1 MNRTMITATNTLSQL
16 QKQMDIASH
25 NLSNVSTTGYKRRET
40 SFSEMLVQQFNNHP
54 NESPVINRMTPA
66 GIRQGVGAKL
76 GQSQMV
82 ADLGSLNTTNRPL
95 DFALTTEGQYFRVL
109 QQTENGASLR
119 FTRDGAFYL
128 TPTGQNENML
138 VTSEGH
144 AVLDQNNNPIII
156 SGDASN
162 YKLLNNG
169 RLQVQLNNGGSQEI
183 DLGISLVRKP
193 QFLEQ
198 VGGNLLGL
206 PNDMAALNVTAADIY
221 TDLNGQMSNGI
232 ALSQG
237 MLEQSN
243 VDMGKEMTDIMNIQ
257 RSYQFQSRSISM
269 ADQMMGLINGIR

>member
-54 NESPVINRMTPA
+54 NESPEINRMTPA

-162 YKLLNNG
+162 YKLLDNG

-206 PNDMAALNVTAADIY
+206 PDDLAALNVTAADIY

>member
-54 NESPVINRMTPA
+54 NESPEINRMTPA

-162 YKLLNNG
+162 YKLLDNG

-183 DLGISLVRKP
+183 NLGISLVRKP

-206 PNDMAALNVTAADIY
+206 PNDLAALNVTAADIY

>member
-1 MNRTMITATNTLSQL
+1 MITATNTLSQL

-54 NESPVINRMTPA
+54 NESPEINRMTPA

-206 PNDMAALNVTAADIY
+206 PNDLAALNVTAADIY

>member
-1 MNRTMITATNTLSQL
+1 MITATNTLSQL

-54 NESPVINRMTPA
+54 NESPEINRMTPA

-162 YKLLNNG
+162 YKLLDNG

-206 PNDMAALNVTAADIY
+206 PDDLAALNVTAADIY

-243 VDMGKEMTDIMNIQ
+243 VDMGKEMTDIMNLQ

>member
-54 NESPVINRMTPA
+54 NESPEINRMTPA

-82 ADLGSLNTTNRPL
+82 ADLGSLNTTNRSL

-162 YKLLNNG
+162 YKLLDNG

-206 PNDMAALNVTAADIY
+206 PNDLAALNVTAADIY

>member
-54 NESPVINRMTPA
+54 NESPEINRMTPA

-206 PNDMAALNVTAADIY
+206 PNDLAALNVTAADIY

>member
-54 NESPVINRMTPA
+54 NESPEINRMTPA

-162 YKLLNNG
+162 YKLLDNG

-206 PNDMAALNVTAADIY
+206 PDDLAALNVTAADIY

-243 VDMGKEMTDIMNIQ
+243 VDMGKEMTDIMNLQ

>member
-54 NESPVINRMTPA
+54 NESPEINRMTPA

-206 PNDMAALNVTAADIY
+206 PNDLAALNVTAAEIY

>member
-1 MNRTMITATNTLSQL
+1 MITATNTLSQL

-54 NESPVINRMTPA
+54 NESPEINRMTPA

-162 YKLLNNG
+162 YKLLDNG

-183 DLGISLVRKP
+183 NLGISLVRKP

-206 PNDMAALNVTAADIY
+206 PNDLAALNVTAADIY

>member
-1 MNRTMITATNTLSQL
+1 MITATNTLSQL

-54 NESPVINRMTPA
+54 NESPEINRMTPA

-162 YKLLNNG
+162 YKLLDNG

-206 PNDMAALNVTAADIY
+206 PDDLAALNVTAADIY

>member
-1 MNRTMITATNTLSQL
+1 MITATNTLSQL

-54 NESPVINRMTPA
+54 NESPEINRMTPA

-162 YKLLNNG
+162 YKLLDNG

-206 PNDMAALNVTAADIY
+206 PNDLAALNVTAADIY